1 MMWGSLTT
9 KERLARRALLGLIL
23 TTGRDPGLKALASRL
38 EVSES
43 VAAKL
48 LSALERKGFLV
59 RDGRSNTIN
68 AAYPLSTRPTQHQ
81 VMLKDRGQRRYA
93 LCAIDALGVGPFF
106 GVTVIANAK
115 CPHCGRSIRVHVEDN
130 QIVAVKPEGVVVWY
144 TLSELLT
151 KRASKLN
158 LARTH

>member
-1 MMWGSLTT
+1 MWGRLTAR
-9 KERLARRALLGLIL
+9 ERQARRALLELIL

-38 EVSES
+38 NVSES
-43 VAAKL
+43 EAAKL

-59 RDGRSNTIN
+59 RDQRSNRIK

-81 VMLKDRGQRRYA
+81 VMLKDTGQRRYA
-93 LCAIDALGVGPFF
+93 LCAIDALGVAPLF
-106 GVTVIANAK
+106 GGAVIANAK

-130 QIVAVKPEGVVVWY
+130 QIMAVKPAGVVVWY

-151 KRASKLN
+151 KQEPNLN
-158 LARTH
+158 LAEAH